1 MAKKGKKEIEAY
13 IKLQIPAG
21 EANPSPPVGP
31 ALGQHGLNIQEFCK
45 SFNGKTE
52 KIEKGLKVP
61 VIISVYNDK
70 SFDFVIK
77 TTPAAILLRK
87 AAGIEKGS
95 GTPNSVKVGS
105 VTLQQVEDIAKA
117 LKISP
122 MRVQEIMDQMMRM
135 GEITKVGDTF
145 TYGKCEVAT

>member
-1 MAKKGKKEIEAY
+1 MAKGKKEIETY
-13 IKLQIPAG
+13 LKLQIPAG

-45 SFNGKTE
+45 AFNSKTE
-52 KIEKGLKVP
+52 KIEKGMKVP

-105 VTLQQVEDIAKA
+105 VTLEQIEEIAKA
-117 LKISP
+117 KMEDLNANTLDAAVKIISGSA
-122 MRVQEIMDQMMRM
+122 RSM
-135 GEITKVGDTF
+135 GITV
-145 TYGKCEVAT
+145 EN

>member
-21 EANPSPPVGP
+21 GANPSPPVGP
-31 ALGQHGLNIQEFCK
+31 ALGQHGVNIQEFCK
-45 SFNGKTE
+45 SFNGRTE
-52 KIEKGLKVP
+52 KIEKGMKVP
-61 VIISVYNDK
+61 VIISVYSVK
-70 SFDFVIK
+70 SFDFIIK

-105 VTLQQVEDIAKA
+105 VTLQQVEEIAKA
-117 LKISP
+117 KMEDLNANTLDAAVKIISGSA
-122 MRVQEIMDQMMRM
+122 RSM
-135 GEITKVGDTF
+135 GITV
-145 TYGKCEVAT
+145 EN

>member
-1 MAKKGKKEIEAY
+1 MAKGKKEIEAY

-52 KIEKGLKVP
+52 KIEKGMKVP
-61 VIISVYNDK
+61 VIISVYTDK

-77 TTPAAILLRK
+77 STPAAILLRK

-95 GTPNSVKVGS
+95 ATPNSVKVGT
-105 VTLQQVEDIAKA
+105 VTLAQIEEIANAKMEDLNANTLEAAVKIISGSARSMGITVE
-117 LKISP
+117 
-122 MRVQEIMDQMMRM
+122 
-135 GEITKVGDTF
+135 G
-145 TYGKCEVAT
+145 

>member
-1 MAKKGKKEIEAY
+1 MAKKEKKEIEAY

-52 KIEKGLKVP
+52 KVEKGMKVP
-61 VIISVYNDK
+61 VIISVYTDK

-95 GTPNSVKVGS
+95 GTPNSLKVGS
-105 VTLQQVEDIAKA
+105 VTLQQVEEIAKA
-117 LKISP
+117 KMEDLNANTLEAAVKIISGSA
-122 MRVQEIMDQMMRM
+122 RSM
-135 GEITKVGDTF
+135 GITV
-145 TYGKCEVAT
+145 EN

>member
-1 MAKKGKKEIEAY
+1 MAKGKKEIEAY

-52 KIEKGLKVP
+52 KIEKGMKVP

-95 GTPNSVKVGS
+95 GTPNSVKVGT
-105 VTLQQVEDIAKA
+105 VTLAQVEEIAKA
-117 LKISP
+117 KMEDLNANTLEAAVKIISGSA
-122 MRVQEIMDQMMRM
+122 RSM
-135 GEITKVGDTF
+135 GITVEG
-145 TYGKCEVAT
+145 

>member
-45 SFNGKTE
+45 SFNGKTD
-52 KIEKGLKVP
+52 KIEKGMKVP
-61 VIISVYNDK
+61 VVISVYSDK
-70 SFDFVIK
+70 SFDFIIK

-105 VTLQQVEDIAKA
+105 VTLQQVEEIAKVKMEDLNA
-117 LKISP
+117 NNLEAAVKIISGSA
-122 MRVQEIMDQMMRM
+122 RSM
-135 GEITKVGDTF
+135 GITV
-145 TYGKCEVAT
+145 EN

>member
-117 LKISP
+117 KMVDLNANTLEAAVKIISGSA
-122 MRVQEIMDQMMRM
+122 RSM
-135 GEITKVGDTF
+135 GITV
-145 TYGKCEVAT
+145 EN

>member
-117 LKISP
+117 KMEDLDANTLEAAVKIISGSA
-122 MRVQEIMDQMMRM
+122 RSM
-135 GEITKVGDTF
+135 GITV
-145 TYGKCEVAT
+145 EN

>member
-1 MAKKGKKEIEAY
+1 MAKKGKKEIETY
-13 IKLQIPAG
+13 LKLQIPAG

-45 SFNGKTE
+45 AFNSKTE
-52 KIEKGLKVP
+52 KLEKGMKVP
-61 VIISVYNDK
+61 VIISVFNDK
-70 SFDFVIK
+70 SFEFVIK

-105 VTLQQVEDIAKA
+105 VTKEQVEEIAKTKMEDLNA
-117 LKISP
+117 HSLETAVKIISGSA
-122 MRVQEIMDQMMRM
+122 RSM
-135 GEITKVGDTF
+135 GITV
-145 TYGKCEVAT
+145 EN

>member
-1 MAKKGKKEIEAY
+1 MAKGKKEIEAY

-52 KIEKGLKVP
+52 KIEKGMKVP

-70 SFDFVIK
+70 SFDFIIK

-87 AAGIEKGS
+87 AAGVEKGS
-95 GTPNSVKVGS
+95 GTPNSEKVGS
-105 VTLQQVEDIAKA
+105 VTLQQVEEIAKA
-117 LKISP
+117 KMDDLNANTLDAAVKIISGSA
-122 MRVQEIMDQMMRM
+122 RSM
-135 GEITKVGDTF
+135 GITV
-145 TYGKCEVAT
+145 EN

>member
-1 MAKKGKKEIEAY
+1 MKKDNKRAKKGKKEIEAY

-52 KIEKGLKVP
+52 KVEKGMKVP
-61 VIISVYNDK
+61 VIISVYTDK

-95 GTPNSVKVGS
+95 GTPNSLKVGS
-105 VTLQQVEDIAKA
+105 VTLQQVEEIAKA
-117 LKISP
+117 KMEDLNANTLEAAVKIISGSA
-122 MRVQEIMDQMMRM
+122 RSM
-135 GEITKVGDTF
+135 GITV
-145 TYGKCEVAT
+145 EN

>member
-117 LKISP
+117 KMEDLNANTLEAAVKIISGSA
-122 MRVQEIMDQMMRM
+122 RSM
-135 GEITKVGDTF
+135 GIT
-145 TYGKCEVAT
+145 VAN

>member
-52 KIEKGLKVP
+52 KIEKGMKVP
-61 VIISVYNDK
+61 VVISVYSDK
-70 SFDFVIK
+70 SFDFIIK

-105 VTLQQVEDIAKA
+105 VTLKQVEEIAKA
-117 LKISP
+117 KMEDLNANTLEAAVKIISGSA
-122 MRVQEIMDQMMRM
+122 RSM
-135 GEITKVGDTF
+135 GITV
-145 TYGKCEVAT
+145 EN

>member
-105 VTLQQVEDIAKA
+105 VTLQQVEEIAKVKMEDLNA
-117 LKISP
+117 NTLEAAVKIISGSA
-122 MRVQEIMDQMMRM
+122 RSM
-135 GEITKVGDTF
+135 GITV
-145 TYGKCEVAT
+145 ES

>member
-21 EANPSPPVGP
+21 GANPSPPVGP

-45 SFNGKTE
+45 SFNGRTE
-52 KIEKGLKVP
+52 KIEKGMKVP
-61 VIISVYNDK
+61 VIISVYSDK

-95 GTPNSVKVGS
+95 ATPNSVKVGS
-105 VTLQQVEDIAKA
+105 VTMQQVEEIAKA
-117 LKISP
+117 KMEDLNANTLDAAVQIISGSA
-122 MRVQEIMDQMMRM
+122 RSM
-135 GEITKVGDTF
+135 GITV
-145 TYGKCEVAT
+145 EN

>member
-1 MAKKGKKEIEAY
+1 MAKGKKEIEAY

-45 SFNGKTE
+45 SFNSKTE
-52 KIEKGLKVP
+52 KIEKGMKVP
-61 VIISVYNDK
+61 VIISVYSDK
-70 SFDFVIK
+70 SFEFVIK

-95 GTPNSVKVGS
+95 GTPNSEKVGS
-105 VTLQQVEDIAKA
+105 VTLKQVEEIAKA
-117 LKISP
+117 KMEDLNANTLDAAVKIISGSA
-122 MRVQEIMDQMMRM
+122 RSM
-135 GEITKVGDTF
+135 GITV
-145 TYGKCEVAT
+145 EN